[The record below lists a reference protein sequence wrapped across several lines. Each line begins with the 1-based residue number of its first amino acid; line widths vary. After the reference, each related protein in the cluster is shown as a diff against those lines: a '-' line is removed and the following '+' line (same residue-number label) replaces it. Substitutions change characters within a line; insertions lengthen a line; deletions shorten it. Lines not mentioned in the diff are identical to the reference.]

1 MTSMERTLL
10 ERVEAQAKEI
20 EEQRQII
27 TRQAQKIEE
36 LLAIIEEF
44 RGGGKDSHN
53 SSKPP
58 SSDGYRKKPVPKSLR
73 TTSGKKQG
81 GQLGHKGSSMKI
93 GQEPDQ
99 IVQHYPA
106 FCEGCIHKGNCKTRV
121 CEGRYEIDLIVKRN
135 VTLHQQMERCCPL
148 RSNQPMK
155 GAFPKGIT
163 GTKQYGNNVTAF
175 ITALHTVGMV
185 SIDRVRQFM
194 EGVVGIQMSG
204 GTIKAKLENL
214 RKSVKL
220 SVEWIKGK
228 IKQLPL
234 LHFDETGLRVEGS
247 LHWLHCC
254 CDQNWT
260 YLFVHKNRGKKA
272 MEEMGILPGY
282 TGIVETD
289 CWSPYFQYTDADHA
303 LCNAHLARELVYA
316 AENLGQLW
324 AEELKLLL
332 FEIRQEREMR
342 KSTGES
348 AFTPTELA
356 EYYARYD
363 AIVHTGLAHN
373 PLPKKEPGKRG
384 RTAKGKVRA
393 LLDRLE
399 KHKDDFLHFVR
410 NWAVPFTNNEAER
423 SIRFSKVKQKVSGCF
438 RTEDGAQECAEI
450 MSYILTARKHGVI
463 FFDAIYSAL
472 NGDALTLVRQW
483 G

>member
-1 MTSMERTLL
+1 M
-10 ERVEAQAKEI
+10 
-20 EEQRQII
+20 
-27 TRQAQKIEE
+27 
-36 LLAIIEEF
+36 
-44 RGGGKDSHN
+44 
-53 SSKPP
+53 
-58 SSDGYRKKPVPKSLR
+58 
-73 TTSGKKQG
+73 
-81 GQLGHKGSSMKI
+81 
-93 GQEPDQ
+93 
-99 IVQHYPA
+99 
-106 FCEGCIHKGNCKTRV
+106 
-121 CEGRYEIDLIVKRN
+121 DLIVKRN
-135 VTLHQQMERCCPL
+135 MTLHEQMECYCPL
-148 RSNQPMK
+148 RSNQPIK
-155 GAFPKGIT
+155 GTFPRGIT

-185 SIDRVRQFM
+185 SIDRVCQFM
-194 EGVVGIQMSG
+194 EGVVGIQMST
-204 GTIKAKLENL
+204 GTIKTKVEKL
-214 RKSVKL
+214 RKSVKS
-220 SVEWIKGK
+220 SVEWIRGK
-228 IKQLPL
+228 VKQLPL

-289 CWSPYFQYTDADHA
+289 CWSPYFQYTNAGHA

-316 AENLGQLW
+316 AENLGQPW
-324 AEELKLLL
+324 AEELKSLL
-332 FEIRQEREMR
+332 FEIHQERNMR
-342 KSTGES
+342 KSAGES

-356 EYYARYD
+356 AYHARYD

-373 PLPKKEPGKRG
+373 PVPRKEPGKRG

-393 LLDRLE
+393 LLERLE
-399 KHKDDFLHFVR
+399 KHKFDFLHFVR

-450 MSYILTARKHGVI
+450 MSFILTARKHGVN
-463 FFDAIYSAL
+463 FFDALHSAL
-472 NGDALTLVRQW
+472 NGDALMLVQQW